1 MKALNNRDLLVLS
14 KKATNNKYELELE
27 VEKLQRILYVAECME
42 NFCKANE
49 IIDLNNYKII
59 THPAKVEKILLQKKE
74 KPFQFLN
81 NKN

>member
-1 MKALNNRDLLVLS
+1 MKALNRDLLVLS

-27 VEKLQRILYVAECME
+27 IEKLQQILYVAESME
-42 NFCKANE
+42 NFCKASE
-49 IIDLNNYKII
+49 IIDLNNYKVI
-59 THPAKVEKILLQKKE
+59 TNPAKVEKILLQKKN